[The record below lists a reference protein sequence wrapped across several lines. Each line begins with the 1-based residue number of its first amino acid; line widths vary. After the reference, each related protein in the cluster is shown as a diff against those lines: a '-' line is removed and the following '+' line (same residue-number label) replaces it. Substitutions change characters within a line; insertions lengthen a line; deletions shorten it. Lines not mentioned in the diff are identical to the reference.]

1 MNQQPAA
8 QNQAQ
13 VQASNAAGQDVW
25 DEQRLEEAMKRLKL
39 LHIKVRR
46 LNDTI
51 PKMIK
56 PLVQKQPSPDAMFA
70 AFMNSVNEAQANIKE
85 VTDLMRDEKSR
96 EVFAQAKKRKAEEP
110 EGIESWEY
118 YDHPDWFRLD
128 QDYNTSSNR
137 TRVIKTP
144 GGDIRLLH
152 IKKRGTVPKCGDCGS
167 KLIGIPAL
175 RPREYSQISKPKKT
189 VQRAYG
195 GSRCGNCVRDRIV
208 RAFLIEEQKIVKK
221 VLKEQEQSQKK
232 K

>member
-1 MNQQPAA
+1 MVNMRVQYRRRNGQP
-8 QNQAQ
+8 
-13 VQASNAAGQDVW
+13 
-25 DEQRLEEAMKRLKL
+25 EAITNNLS
-39 LHIKVRR
+39 H
-46 LNDTI
+46 
-51 PKMIK
+51 
-56 PLVQKQPSPDAMFA
+56 S
-70 AFMNSVNEAQANIKE
+70 
-85 VTDLMRDEKSR
+85 
-96 EVFAQAKKRKAEEP
+96 
-110 EGIESWEY
+110 
-118 YDHPDWFRLD
+118 
-128 QDYNTSSNR
+128 YNTTSNR

-167 KLIGIPAL
+167 KLSGVSASRKRWEFCVIPAL

>member
-1 MNQQPAA
+1 MRKGLVTHQPHLPSACRGHVA
-8 QNQAQ
+8 Q
-13 VQASNAAGQDVW
+13 GP
-25 DEQRLEEAMKRLKL
+25 EESAT
-39 LHIKVRR
+39 H
-46 LNDTI
+46 
-51 PKMIK
+51 
-56 PLVQKQPSPDAMFA
+56 QKNSQIIHDPESQLFAQPSPPNFPRRQPQPPQRWSTCAFSTADATGKYSPLLA
-70 AFMNSVNEAQANIKE
+70 RNRI
-85 VTDLMRDEKSR
+85 DELYILARGHITNNLSH
-96 EVFAQAKKRKAEEP
+96 
-110 EGIESWEY
+110 S
-118 YDHPDWFRLD
+118 
-128 QDYNTSSNR
+128 YNTTSNR

-167 KLIGIPAL
+167 KLSGIPAL

>member
-1 MNQQPAA
+1 MVNMRVQYRRRNGQVPAFA
-8 QNQAQ
+8 RSK
-13 VQASNAAGQDVW
+13 SN
-25 DEQRLEEAMKRLKL
+25 
-39 LHIKVRR
+39 RR
-46 LNDTI
+46 A
-51 PKMIK
+51 
-56 PLVQKQPSPDAMFA
+56 VYSSP
-70 AFMNSVNEAQANIKE
+70 
-85 VTDLMRDEKSR
+85 R
-96 EVFAQAKKRKAEEP
+96 P
-110 EGIESWEY
+110 
-118 YDHPDWFRLD
+118 
-128 QDYNTSSNR
+128 YNTSSNR

-167 KLIGIPAL
+167 KLSGIPAL

>member
-13 VQASNAAGQDVW
+13 TQAPNTVGQDVW
-25 DEQRLEEAMKRLKL
+25 DEQQLEEAMKRLKL
-39 LHIKVRR
+39 LHIKVTLSSQVRR

-56 PLVQKQPSPDAMFA
+56 PLVQKQPSPDHVLSVADAMFA
-70 AFMNSVNEAQANIKE
+70 AFMNSVNEAQSNIKE

-96 EVFAQAKKRKAEEP
+96 EVFAHAKKRKSEEP
-110 EGIESWEY
+110 EGIESW
-118 YDHPDWFRLD
+118 
-128 QDYNTSSNR
+128 DYNTSSNR

-167 KLIGIPAL
+167 KLSGIPAL